1 MPPDTLT
8 RLKKALAGRYD
19 VKRELAR
26 GGMGQVFEA
35 RDVKH
40 GRPVAIKVLDPELA
54 AAIGPAR
61 FRSEIETAARLQ
73 HPHIVPLFDSGEA
86 DDLLYYV
93 MPLLTGES
101 VRQRLLRERQLPIED
116 AVRIAREAADALRY
130 AHEQGLVHRDVKPE
144 NIVLSGGHALVLD
157 FGIARTSDSK
167 PHPETHTV
175 AMVGTPAY
183 MSPEQTSGSSIDG
196 RADQYGLACVV
207 YEMITGQP
215 PFTGPTSES
224 VLLQH
229 RTVDPRPATV
239 HRPTTPPH
247 LAQALTRALAKAPA
261 DRFASMTAFSD
272 ALASAQ
278 TPTGGLA
285 SSRVMLA
292 VLPLDNLSADAEQE
306 YFTDGMTEELIT
318 HLGRL
323 HPKRLGVIA
332 RTSAMR
338 YKKTT
343 KGIGEIGREL
353 GVEYVV
359 EGSVRRAGD
368 RVRITTQLIQVS
380 DQSHLWAQTYDRRMA
395 DIFEL
400 QDEVAAAVAKA
411 LEVELVAPA
420 ASEHLDAAVMS
431 VAEAPTQY
439 ESANSEAYDAYLK
452 GRFHWNKRTPESL
465 RLAIRWFERAL
476 ELDPLFARAY
486 SGLTDVYNVQVTYMQ
501 ARANESYAKAV
512 PAARRAVELG
522 PDLAET
528 HASLASILTHA
539 GQVEEADR
547 EFTRTFEIDPNYVP
561 GIYWCA
567 VHHFSV
573 GLHDEAVAL
582 IRRARKLDPLSVTIE
597 IVEANF
603 QWFLRHGPEAFQ
615 HYQRAIELEPKM
627 RWVHLRMGLCLAA
640 FGRFEEALAGVMADP
655 DIARSLEA
663 ASVRAFVLGRM
674 GRREEALAAVQE
686 LERRSAAGEYV
697 AWELFA
703 YAYLGVDDRDALL
716 RVLTEAKAAGYGTI
730 SLLLL
735 RYDTSFDPIRDDP
748 RFKVVLPEMPVMK
761 VAAAAPAPK

>member
-1 MPPDTLT
+1 MPPEILT
-8 RLKKALAGRYD
+8 RLQSALAGRYD

-40 GRPVAIKVLDPELA
+40 GRPVAIKVLDPDLA

-61 FRSEIETAARLQ
+61 FRSEIETAARLS

-86 DDLLYYV
+86 DGLLYYV
-93 MPLLTGES
+93 MPLLGGES
-101 VRQRLLRERQLPIED
+101 LRQRLIRERQLSIVD

-130 AHEQGLVHRDVKPE
+130 AHDEGLVHRDVKPE

-157 FGIARTSDSK
+157 FGIARASDSK
-167 PHPETHTV
+167 AHVETHTV
-175 AMVGTPAY
+175 ATVGTPTY
-183 MSPEQTSGSSIDG
+183 MSPEQSAGSSLDG
-196 RADQYGLACVV
+196 RADQYALACVV

-215 PFTGPTSES
+215 PFTGPTGDS

-229 RTVDPRPATV
+229 RTVDPRPATAL
-239 HRPTTPPH
+239 RPTTPVH

-261 DRFASMTAFSD
+261 DRFATMTAFSD
-272 ALASAQ
+272 ALAAAQ
-278 TPTGGLA
+278 TPLGAQAQG
-285 SSRVMLA
+285 RVMLA
-292 VLPLDNLSADAEQE
+292 VLPLENLSADAEQE

-343 KGIGEIGREL
+343 KGVGEIGHEL

-368 RVRITTQLIQVS
+368 RVRITTQLIQVA

-400 QDEVAAAVAKA
+400 QDEVAGAVAKA
-411 LEVELVAPA
+411 LEVELVPA
-420 ASEHLDAAVMS
+420 AMPVAAPL
-431 VAEAPTQY
+431 AEQKTQY
-439 ESANSEAYDAYLK
+439 EGTNSEAYEAYLK

-465 RLAIRWFERAL
+465 RLAIKWFERAL
-476 ELDPLFARAY
+476 EIDPEFGRAY
-486 SGLTDVYNVQVTYMQ
+486 SGLADVYNVQVTYM
-501 ARANESYAKAV
+501 AVPADVAYPKAV
-512 PAARRAVELG
+512 PAAQRGVELA
-522 PDLAET
+522 PNLAET

-539 GQVEEADR
+539 GRVEEASR
-547 EFTRTFEIDPNYVP
+547 EFTRTFELDPNYVP
-561 GIYWCA
+561 GIYWAA
-567 VHHFSV
+567 VHHFSI
-573 GLHDEAVAL
+573 GHIDEAMGLV
-582 IRRARKLDPLSVTIE
+582 RRARQLDPLSVTIE
-597 IVEANF
+597 IVQANF
-603 QWFLRHGPEAFQ
+603 LWFLRRGPEAFL
-615 HYQRAIELEPKM
+615 HYQRAVELEPKM

-640 FGRFEEALAGVMADP
+640 FGRYEEALAGMTSDP
-655 DIARSLEA
+655 EIARSLEA
-663 ASVRAFVLGRM
+663 AAVRAFVYGRM
-674 GRREEALAAVQE
+674 GRREEATAAVQE

-703 YAYLGVDDRDALL
+703 YAYLGLEDRDALL
-716 RVLTEAKAAGYGTI
+716 RVLTGASGYGTI
-730 SLLLL
+730 TRLILQH
-735 RYDTSFDPIRDDP
+735 DISFDSIRDDP
-748 RFKVVLPEMPVMK
+748 RFRGVLPVKPPTK
-761 VAAAAPAPK
+761 VGAA